1 MMTQT
6 LDVGPHDSCG
16 PDRDIAGGLN
26 RRAGIGCRVTLGDFV
41 ALELSNLAV
50 AALLDEAELAPKPAL
65 VDCRGNGA
73 HRDLDLARLRRSALA
88 LRDGFAAI
96 ARAAADE
103 QPSLWLRAQIGRIGR
118 DMEQRMLAATGGS
131 NAHRGAI
138 WALGLLV
145 AAAARRRS
153 DRKPASLGAAAAALA
168 RLPDTGMAAGRPAGR
183 PSSHGER
190 ARLRFGA
197 AGARGEAQAA
207 FPHAIRVGLPVLRG
221 ARRGVAEDCAR
232 LDALMAI
239 MASLDDTCLLHRG
252 GRAALETAKAGARA
266 VLDAGGTG
274 VSAGRQRLDR
284 LHAELMARWASPG
297 GSADLL
303 AVTLFLDR
311 LEAGPH
317 SATSQQESSNGDTD
331 LRV

>member
-1 MMTQT
+1 MDQT
-6 LDVGPHDSCG
+6 LDVGPPDSCLLA
-16 PDRDIAGGLN
+16 PDVSLGL
-26 RRAGIGCRVTLGDFV
+26 AD
-41 ALELSNLAV
+41 LAV
-50 AALLDEAELAPKPAL
+50 AVLLEEAELTPKPAL

-73 HRDLDLARLRRSALA
+73 HHDLDLARLRCSALA
-88 LRDGFAAI
+88 LWNGFAAI

-103 QPSLWLRAQIGRIGR
+103 KPSLRLRARIGRIGR
-118 DMEQRMLAATGGS
+118 EMEQCMLAATGGS

-145 AAAARRRS
+145 AAAAQRGS
-153 DRKPASLGAAAAALA
+153 DRKAAGLGAAAAALA
-168 RLPDTGMAAGRPAGR
+168 RLPDTGMATCRPANR
-183 PSSHGER
+183 PPSHGER
-190 ARLRFGA
+190 ARLKYGA

-207 FPHAIRVGLPVLRG
+207 FPHAIRVGLPVLRA
-221 ARRGVAEDCAR
+221 ARARGVPEDCAR

-252 GRAALETAKAGARA
+252 GPAALEAAKAGARA
-266 VLDAGGTG
+266 VLHAGGTG
-274 VSAGRQRLDR
+274 LPAGRQRLDR

-311 LEAGPH
+311 LEGGSY
-317 SATSQQESSNGDTD
+317 SATQQQESSDGDTE
-331 LRV
+331 LSV